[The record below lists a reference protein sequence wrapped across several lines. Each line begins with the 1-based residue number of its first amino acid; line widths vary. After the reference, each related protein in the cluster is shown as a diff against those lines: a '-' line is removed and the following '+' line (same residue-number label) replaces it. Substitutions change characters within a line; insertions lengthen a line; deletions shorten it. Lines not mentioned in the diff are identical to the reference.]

1 MEKVAVTV
9 LGCDRPGIVCETSS
23 LLAAMNCNIED
34 ISQTV
39 IQDEFAGI
47 FLVSMPRDLSLE
59 KLDGA
64 LQQGLQPLELHCF
77 VKTVYPRPKDASNT
91 TSEPFV
97 IITIG
102 PDRVGLI
109 ATLTKVM
116 KNFQVNITNLR
127 FVNKAPSFPE
137 KTVSIYE
144 VDIPQDVPLQEFTAE
159 LQTAAAG
166 VGLEVNVQHKNIFED
181 ICRL

>member
-23 LLAAMNCNIED
+23 LLAGMNCNIED

-59 KLDGA
+59 KFDAA

-77 VKTVYPRPKDASNT
+77 VKKVRSRQGASAVPA
-91 TSEPFV
+91 SEPFV

-102 PDRVGLI
+102 PDRIGLI
-109 ATLTKVM
+109 AALTTVM
-116 KNFQVNITNLR
+116 KKFQVNITNLR
-127 FVNKAPSFPE
+127 FVNGAPSFPE
-137 KTVSIYE
+137 KTVTIYE
-144 VDIPQDVPLQEFTAE
+144 VAIPQNVHLAQFTVE
-159 LQTAAAG
+159 LQAAAEKA
-166 VGLEVNVQHKNIFED
+166 GLEVNVQHKKIFEE
-181 ICRL
+181 ICRV